1 MQNLKILTV
10 ILLAIFTLIFISCEV
25 KEVGKPLSQGTI
37 EFEVTYPELD
47 SNNIVLKFM
56 PKNMEMSF
64 KDNKYSHEWAAGLG
78 LFKTGYVTDCTTK
91 KMDYLLKLINVKYKS
106 SYDAKSIITMNGEYP
121 KFTLIP
127 TSDTK
132 EIAGYTCHR
141 MIVDFEK
148 KDLED
153 TEVFYTTH
161 FALDDPNWCNPIK
174 GVPGVMMEYSISKYD
189 LTMKMT
195 AVEVINKEIDLDDL
209 AVPKEY
215 QKIPNRRME
224 YKIKETFINFLN

>member
-56 PKNMEMSF
+56 PENMEMSF

-106 SYDAKSIITMNGEYP
+106 SYDAESIITR
-121 KFTLIP
+121 K
-127 TSDTK
+127 
-132 EIAGYTCHR
+132 
-141 MIVDFEK
+141 V
-148 KDLED
+148 
-153 TEVFYTTH
+153 
-161 FALDDPNWCNPIK
+161 
-174 GVPGVMMEYSISKYD
+174 
-189 LTMKMT
+189 
-195 AVEVINKEIDLDDL
+195 
-209 AVPKEY
+209 
-215 QKIPNRRME
+215 
-224 YKIKETFINFLN
+224 